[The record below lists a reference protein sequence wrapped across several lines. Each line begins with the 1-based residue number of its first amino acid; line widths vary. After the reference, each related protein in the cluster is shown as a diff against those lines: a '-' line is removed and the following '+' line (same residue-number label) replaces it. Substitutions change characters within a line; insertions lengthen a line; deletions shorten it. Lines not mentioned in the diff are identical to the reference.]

1 MRSSR
6 LFVLAMSLIGLSPL
20 ALGQEMVMPLPAD
33 ELIAP
38 QDKQTLDRQATGI
51 FKSWDSLSRQA
62 GISTVIIVAGNRQLA
77 QGMIVAEGKV
87 LTKYSDL
94 KQTRVPLSVLDSSGQ
109 VHDMRPIAAIPEYD
123 LVLLDV
129 PGLTQP
135 PLTSSVFAEAKE
147 GDMIAAVSAGG
158 HTTDFGVISVDQ
170 RSLREE
176 DMPYLGLV
184 ADSSWEGAGARIA
197 AIERNSGAH
206 RAGLLPGDVLLQMN
220 GFPLEGMFS
229 LGTALQKV
237 KAGGSVPFIAKRN
250 GTQVQGTL
258 KTSGRPKGM
267 KFPHKRLELMNS
279 MGNRMSSRRSDFPL
293 VFQTDMTLLPERA
306 GCPVINL
313 EGKVIGM
320 ALSRAGR
327 METYILPSWVM
338 HELAQGLL
346 PKINLALDAKRGEQ
360 IPFAEPVDG
369 TELQPKN
376 PAQDA
381 SLKET
386 LRALQEMMQ
395 RLGYQPKDY

>member
-51 FKSWDSLSRQA
+51 FKSWDSLSRQS

-129 PGLTQP
+129 PGLTHP

-229 LGTALQKV
+229 LGTSLQKV

-250 GTQVQGTL
+250 GAQVQGTL
-258 KTSGRPKGM
+258 KTTGRPKGM

-327 METYILPSWVM
+327 METYILPSWVI

-369 TELQPKN
+369 VERQPKN

>member
-129 PGLTQP
+129 PGLTHP

-158 HTTDFGVISVDQ
+158 HATDFGVISVDQ

-229 LGTALQKV
+229 LGTSLQKV

-250 GTQVQGTL
+250 GAQVQGTL
-258 KTSGRPKGM
+258 KTTGRPKGM

-327 METYILPSWVM
+327 METYILPSWVI
-338 HELAQGLL
+338 HELAQGLV
-346 PKINLALDAKRGEQ
+346 PKNNLALDAKRGEQ

-369 TELQPKN
+369 TERQPKN
-376 PAQDA
+376 SAQDA